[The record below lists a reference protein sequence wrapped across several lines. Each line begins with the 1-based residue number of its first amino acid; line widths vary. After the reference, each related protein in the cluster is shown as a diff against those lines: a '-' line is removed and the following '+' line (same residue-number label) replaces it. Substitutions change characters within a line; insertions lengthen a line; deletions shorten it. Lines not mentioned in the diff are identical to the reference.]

1 MLRLSAVPYLKQ
13 LSEETIVS
21 HSVCIFGI
29 GESGVDALF
38 AEEMN
43 RMTNPT
49 LAPYA
54 KEADCLLKVTAKAK
68 TADEAEEM
76 CRPVISGICERLGD
90 YVYGVDVE
98 NLEQCAS
105 AVLLEKKLTLAVAEG
120 FSGGEISSRFSV
132 LPSAS
137 AFFKGSVTAFS
148 DDSKVAL
155 LGIDPDVILTE
166 GSVSNEV
173 TAEMA
178 ENIRRILSADF
189 GIAVTGLSE
198 TAENSDIPA
207 GTVMI
212 ALATEN
218 ETFVKTSEF
227 GTARSAGFIRRM
239 AGNTACD
246 MLRRYLNG
254 LNVL

>member
-1 MLRLSAVPYLKQ
+1 M
-13 LSEETIVS
+13 
-21 HSVCIFGI
+21 
-29 GESGVDALF
+29 
-38 AEEMN
+38 
-43 RMTNPT
+43 
-49 LAPYA
+49 
-54 KEADCLLKVTAKAK
+54 
-68 TADEAEEM
+68 
-76 CRPVISGICERLGD
+76 
-90 YVYGVDVE
+90 
-98 NLEQCAS
+98 
-105 AVLLEKKLTLAVAEG
+105 
-120 FSGGEISSRFSV
+120 
-132 LPSAS
+132 
-137 AFFKGSVTAFS
+137 
-148 DDSKVAL
+148 
-155 LGIDPDVILTE
+155 ILTE
-166 GSVSNEV
+166 GAVSNEV
-173 TAEMA
+173 TAEIE
-178 ENIRRILSADF
+178 ENIRRMLSADF